1 MLILNSSIELNPWM
15 ELMCSELNNRVM
27 MLYTTDGSPPT
38 TYLSFIPVDM
48 HLDKTA
54 YLQRK
59 KRIKWCPAGAHLA

>member
-1 MLILNSSIELNPWM
+1 
-15 ELMCSELNNRVM
+15 MCSALNNRVM